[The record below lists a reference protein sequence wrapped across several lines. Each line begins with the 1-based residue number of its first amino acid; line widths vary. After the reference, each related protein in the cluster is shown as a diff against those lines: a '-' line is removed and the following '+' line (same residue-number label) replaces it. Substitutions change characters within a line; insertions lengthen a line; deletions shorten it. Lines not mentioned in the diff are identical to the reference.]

1 MENYAVRFM
10 ALIVTIM
17 LKNYVQYAQLEIISG
32 EKKTLIILIL
42 VLLGRSTHKATL
54 SKKMLLLNWDVKI
67 AGRGRLP
74 T

>member
-32 EKKTLIILIL
+32 EEKNSSPIGLI
-42 VLLGRSTHKATL
+42 
-54 SKKMLLLNWDVKI
+54 N
-67 AGRGRLP
+67 P
-74 T
+74 